1 MRFLIFLF
9 SAFVLFSGMSAMAQ
23 TTGQTPAEIVQK
35 AESYL
40 NSLKTLK
47 ANFTQMA
54 QWNQTNVTGDF
65 YLSRPGKL
73 RFDYDPPVEDFIVAD
88 GNFIFYY
95 DGEQEQQSNAPIGA
109 TLADFLLRDPISL
122 SGKISVS
129 NVEETLSDY
138 FITLVQT
145 EDPHAGSLTL
155 VFKKEP
161 FTLNRW
167 IVVDG
172 QGLQTQVAL
181 KNIETGMP
189 LDRDMF
195 YYIDP
200 KHGKERRLN
209 E

>member
-1 MRFLIFLF
+1 MRFFIILF
-9 SAFVLFSGMSAMAQ
+9 SVAILFSGTNAAAQ
-23 TTGQTPAEIVQK
+23 TPEEIVQK
-35 AESYL
+35 AELYL
-40 NSLKTLK
+40 SNLKTLK
-47 ANFTQMA
+47 ADFVQFA
-54 QWNQTNVTGDF
+54 QWNQTSLTGDF

-73 RFDYDPPVEDFIVAD
+73 RFDYDPPIEDFIVAD
-88 GNFIFYY
+88 GSFIFYY

-109 TLADFLLRDPISL
+109 TLADFLLRDPISFG
-122 SGKISVS
+122 GKISVS
-129 NVEETLSDY
+129 NVEETSSDY
-138 FITLVQT
+138 YITLVQS
-145 EDPHAGSLTL
+145 EDPHAGSITL
-155 VFKKEP
+155 VFAKEP

-167 IVVDG
+167 VVVDG

-181 KNIETGMP
+181 NNVETGMK